1 MSVIVPPNSAKLPP
15 TIEAFAVASKTLK
28 VTTYETQDTYTI
40 FIGGHD
46 LYCIECMIYKSDS
59 SFARIIPTNVARL
72 IQIYYNMNCSLEG
85 NFQRGIYTTRIFQIL
100 CEHIR
105 RKYKHIDTISLTDAS
120 FRTCDNGHDVD
131 LAVMT
136 YLRTGKTWYEKNYGA
151 YLDGIDIQK
160 FNNMEQRM
168 YELKKTM
175 NWKEFKQFIK
185 GGYLIAEKDMQTMF
199 ENAST
204 WQDFFGPLSDKMG
217 ISEFCIFVSPWL
229 STFWDI
235 SKYSFAS
242 GKYYIP
248 LKNIP
253 TIEYVPVEYK
263 RGGRRFTAKRI
274 RVRKRRNYQ

>member
-1 MSVIVPPNSAKLPP
+1 MSIIIPPSSAKLPP
-15 TIEAFAVASKTLK
+15 TIQAIAVASKTLK

-46 LYCIECMIYKSDS
+46 LYCIECMIYKPES
-59 SFARIIPTNVARL
+59 SFARFVPTNIARL
-72 IQIYYNMNCSLEG
+72 VQIYYNVNCSLEG
-85 NFQRGIYTTRIFQIL
+85 NFQRGIDTTRIFQTL

-105 RKYKHIDTISLTDAS
+105 NTYTHIDTISLTDAS

-151 YLDGIDIQK
+151 YLDDSDIPK
-160 FNNMEQRM
+160 FRKMEQRM
-168 YELKKTM
+168 QQLKLTM
-175 NWKEFKQFIK
+175 SWIEFKQFIK
-185 GGYLIAEKDMQTMF
+185 GDYPLSELELQTMF
-199 ENAST
+199 ESAST
-204 WQDFFGPLSDKMG
+204 WLDFFGPLSDKIG

-229 STFWDI
+229 SAFWDI

-242 GKYYIP
+242 GTYYVP

-253 TIEYVPVEYK
+253 SISYKPTEYK
-263 RGGRRFTAKRI
+263 RGGKRFT
-274 RVRKRRNYQ
+274 RKRLNRKRNYQ